1 MRRVTFPNSEFISPG
16 RHQFHIEVEVEEEFW
31 WMGNFIET
39 KTTIFNEIQPH
50 EVPDMPGQQWTLF
63 DRTWTIVS
71 NDDESFWGEG
81 GKAAFLTRIKQQHID
96 SVTQMAEEFG
106 WDLDE
111 NFNPLPG
118 SVIFS
123 KSELEAQGK
132 TLMAHIMA
140 ELNIFPSVGQA
151 RKNGWDKPLELG
163 EFTVTKKKIRFKVV
177 E

>member
-1 MRRVTFPNSEFISPG
+1 MRKVTFPNSGFISPG
-16 RHQFHIEVEVEEEFW
+16 EHQFHIELTVEQDVW

-39 KTTIFNEIQPH
+39 KTEIFNEIH
-50 EVPDMPGQQWTLF
+50 SHKVPNIPGESWTLF

-81 GKAAFLTRIKQQHID
+81 GKDGFLKKIHQKHVDDITK
-96 SVTQMAEEFG
+96 MADEFG

-118 SVIFS
+118 AVVFS

-163 EFTVTKKKIRFKVV
+163 DFTVTKKKIRFKVV